1 MVLSTEDSTLFYNL
15 WKPLLQYANQRTKM
29 FPDINFKKDK
39 AIFAEYGC
47 EMADWIWEH
56 TDIID
61 DYLKEHPGMKSESK
75 DILISWKRCIHGR
88 WIVERH
94 LKSGSVFLG
103 KSPYA
108 FMVQGIVS
116 PFEEMI
122 GMYGTPVFIEAT
134 LIPFRDQIITDGL
147 VKAMP
152 IHIGPNMKSSFKDE
166 YLTAKTEGNV
176 ITSLTEETYRSICE
190 NDKRREED
198 KHREN
203 VVQFPLNREQ
213 PDEDEYED
221 DDYDDEDDDFYPDDL
236 PEENHGYMMAFQKD
250 LAASNLTSQTIN
262 HHLENADL
270 FLNEYLWGWEEEH
283 MEDGVARIDSFFM
296 DYFIDQ
302 WPWASQTSIR
312 QTAASIK
319 KFYRSMLNHGK
330 IAENEYQLVEKTIQC
345 RKGRWLE
352 ELHRRSE
359 EDDDF

>member
-1 MVLSTEDSTLFYNL
+1 MVLSTKDSTLFYDL

-39 AIFAEYGC
+39 AIYAEYGC
-47 EMADWIWEH
+47 EMADWIWGH

-61 DYLKEHPGMKSESK
+61 DYLKEHPGMKPESK

-116 PFEEMI
+116 SFEEMI

-166 YLTAKTEGNV
+166 YLTAKKEGNV
-176 ITSLTEETYRSICE
+176 ITSLTEDIYRRICE

-198 KHREN
+198 KQREN
-203 VVQFPLNREQ
+203 VVQFPLNREGS
-213 PDEDEYED
+213 DEDGYED
-221 DDYDDEDDDFYPDDL
+221 DDYDEDDDFYPDDL
-236 PEENHGYMMAFQKD
+236 PEENHGYMMMFQKD

-262 HHLENADL
+262 HHLENTDL

-330 IAENEYQLVEKTIQC
+330 VTEKEYQLVEKTIQC
-345 RKGRWLE
+345 RKERWLE
-352 ELHRRSE
+352 ELHRRDEE
-359 EDDDF
+359 EDDF